1 LDNAKSVS
9 VGNSDLSKVTAT
21 ALTNLFE
28 AVAEA
33 DLSNVCVVITD
44 LVGTYAEASAQ
55 IQGLLEQLQNEA
67 QRHSM
72 DLTPVQMNTDEFY
85 QILRKRLF
93 ESLPGDGE
101 IDKVAQEYAKA
112 VREAKQMDIT
122 AQSPE
127 QFAALI
133 KTSYPFHPAIK
144 DLYARFRENRGF
156 QQTRALIRLMRII
169 TSGLW
174 NSNEADKKYLIS
186 VQDIDLNDA
195 ETLSEVRQINPN
207 LENAVA
213 HDIAAQGKAVAEVMD
228 QNLTGTDARDACRL
242 LFMASLANIPN
253 AVLGLSIP
261 ELVGYLCAP
270 GRNLAKLKGDVL
282 EKLATAAWYLHS
294 NRDGKLFFKNVEN
307 LIAKLEGLARAYV
320 REQSLKE
327 LRERLASLFKSTT
340 GWCYQE
346 VLPLPA
352 IDEIN
357 LVVDTVT
364 LVISE
369 PFVGQGL
376 NPQLKKFYDQTTFE
390 NRVAFLTGS
399 RNTFESLLD
408 SAKRLKAIQHIIG
421 EMEADKVP
429 PTDPQFK
436 QADELRDRLLGQF
449 LSAVKETFSTIHY
462 PTHQAG
468 KDVLNPADFL
478 MKFESNKY
486 NGEDQ
491 ILQVLKDKQK

>member
-1 LDNAKSVS
+1 MKALKQLCTPRKSVFDVSKRDTVLNLTHLTDDKISAAEFFEENSVTDGMRTLLIEAHRRLQGKSSQAVFKLTQAMGGGKTHNLIALGLLAKTPKLRPSILKDLPGAKELPPVRVVAFSGRETDIPNGIWGEVARQLGKEQAFKDYYQPLKAPGRSAWINLLKGEPTLILLDELPPYLDNAKSVS

-93 ESLPGDGE
+93 ESLPSDGE

-174 NSNEADKKYLIS
+174 KSGEADAKYLIS
-186 VQDIDLNDA
+186 VQDINLNDA
-195 ETLSEVRQINPN
+195 ETLSEIRQINPN

-242 LFMASLANIPN
+242 LFMAFSASRTMS
-253 AVLGLSIP
+253 ASSIATGQSR
-261 ELVGYLCAP
+261 LTGHRRSP
-270 GRNLAKLKGDVL
+270 GR
-282 EKLATAAWYLHS
+282 S
-294 NRDGKLFFKNVEN
+294 
-307 LIAKLEGLARAYV
+307 
-320 REQSLKE
+320 
-327 LRERLASLFKSTT
+327 
-340 GWCYQE
+340 
-346 VLPLPA
+346 
-352 IDEIN
+352 
-357 LVVDTVT
+357 
-364 LVISE
+364 
-369 PFVGQGL
+369 
-376 NPQLKKFYDQTTFE
+376 
-390 NRVAFLTGS
+390 
-399 RNTFESLLD
+399 
-408 SAKRLKAIQHIIG
+408 
-421 EMEADKVP
+421 
-429 PTDPQFK
+429 
-436 QADELRDRLLGQF
+436 
-449 LSAVKETFSTIHY
+449 
-462 PTHQAG
+462 
-468 KDVLNPADFL
+468 
-478 MKFESNKY
+478 
-486 NGEDQ
+486 
-491 ILQVLKDKQK
+491 

>member
-1 LDNAKSVS
+1 MKALKQLCTPRKSVFDVSKRDTVLNLTHLTDDKISAAEFFEENSVTEGMRTLLIEAHRRLQGKSSQAVFKLTQAMGGGKTHNLIALGLLAKTPKLRPSILKDLPGAKELPPVRVVAFSGRETDIPNGIWGEVARQLGKEQAFKDYYQPLKAPGRSAWINLLKGEPTLILLDELPPYLDNAKSVS

-93 ESLPGDGE
+93 EKLPSDAE

-174 NSNEADKKYLIS
+174 KSDEADKKYLIS
-186 VQDIDLNDA
+186 VQDINLNDA
-195 ETLSEVRQINPN
+195 ETLSEIRQINPN

-213 HDIAAQGKAVAEVMD
+213 HDIAAQGKAVAEFMD
-228 QNLTGTDARDACRL
+228 ENLTGTDARDACRL
-242 LFMASLANIPN
+242 LFMAYRPPICRRSELPRDLR
-253 AVLGLSIP
+253 VL
-261 ELVGYLCAP
+261 Y
-270 GRNLAKLKGDVL
+270 R
-282 EKLATAAWYLHS
+282 
-294 NRDGKLFFKNVEN
+294 
-307 LIAKLEGLARAYV
+307 
-320 REQSLKE
+320 
-327 LRERLASLFKSTT
+327 
-340 GWCYQE
+340 
-346 VLPLPA
+346 
-352 IDEIN
+352 
-357 LVVDTVT
+357 VV
-364 LVISE
+364 
-369 PFVGQGL
+369 
-376 NPQLKKFYDQTTFE
+376 
-390 NRVAFLTGS
+390 
-399 RNTFESLLD
+399 
-408 SAKRLKAIQHIIG
+408 
-421 EMEADKVP
+421 
-429 PTDPQFK
+429 
-436 QADELRDRLLGQF
+436 
-449 LSAVKETFSTIHY
+449 
-462 PTHQAG
+462 
-468 KDVLNPADFL
+468 
-478 MKFESNKY
+478 
-486 NGEDQ
+486 
-491 ILQVLKDKQK
+491 